1 MCAHITS
8 DGDCLS
14 AGGHRGSASLH
25 CVVVLLTSSSCVF
38 MLVALARCAV
48 VGLCVCAFVSV
59 CACALVCSC
68 VYVCM
73 CMNMCVC
80 AHVCMYVLMCMYGR
94 VCVCSCV
101 RVLMCVCVYVLVCV
115 LCVLPPGVRC
125 LKLVPPKDGLSLD
138 VSSFS
143 SPASKPFFPRTS
155 PTTTTTRPT
164 NSENEGQS
172 EGEGEASNQH
182 HPSPD
187 LGLVWVAGRSGGW
200 MHVMDAQVCL
210 WPLLGRSPQ
219 SLVPDESASW
229 SWMMWMDETAFLLF
243 ACGCVCVLFPCVV

>member
-1 MCAHITS
+1 MTPLLCVVCRVKAALWCAIHTLRERERERRYIPELLLCAHITS

-94 VCVCSCV
+94 VCV
-101 RVLMCVCVYVLVCV
+101 LMCACAHVCVCVCARLRPVC
-115 LCVLPPGVRC
+115 PP
-125 LKLVPPKDGLSLD
+125 PQ
-138 VSSFS
+138 
-143 SPASKPFFPRTS
+143 AS
-155 PTTTTTRPT
+155 
-164 NSENEGQS
+164 
-172 EGEGEASNQH
+172 
-182 HPSPD
+182 
-187 LGLVWVAGRSGGW
+187 
-200 MHVMDAQVCL
+200 
-210 WPLLGRSPQ
+210 
-219 SLVPDESASW
+219 
-229 SWMMWMDETAFLLF
+229 
-243 ACGCVCVLFPCVV
+243 VV